1 VTDRSGTQ
9 YTIAVDAGNRCL
21 LTCDIAGAGVRPNG
35 GVHRMTGTTEAEAAY
50 QFTAAQV
57 RALMTAIT
65 AVALIAATAVFLLI
79 V

>member
-1 VTDRSGTQ
+1 MSVDIRYIGCRST
-9 YTIAVDAGNRCL
+9 TKL
-21 LTCDIAGAGVRPNG
+21 

-50 QFTAAQV
+50 HFTAAQAL
-57 RALMTAIT
+57 ALMTAIT